1 MNKLFTIAVAA
12 MISLFLT
19 TSVVGQE
26 RHDRRHRGAEHS
38 KKANAEKSNAK
49 RGAEQCKRCDSL
61 QKQVAGLRKRLAE
74 AKKDE
79 AKKPDRRGRGRA
91 DRRGGNRGRT
101 EGRGRTDGR
110 GRGFRRLDRGDNPG
124 EAGRKRFDE
133 LLKLYRERAKAG
145 RA

>member
-1 MNKLFTIAVAA
+1 MNKLFTIALAA
-12 MISLFLT
+12 TISLFLT

-26 RHDRRHRGAEHS
+26 RPDRRHKGAEHS
-38 KKANAEKSNAK
+38 KKARAEKSNAK

-91 DRRGGNRGRT
+91 DRRGGS
-101 EGRGRTDGR
+101 R
-110 GRGFRRLDRGDNPG
+110 GRGTERGRGARRGDRG
-124 EAGRKRFDE
+124 EAGRTRFDE
-133 LLKLYRERAKAG
+133 LLKLYRQRAEAGG

>member
-19 TSVVGQE
+19 TSVVAQE
-26 RHDRRHRGAEHS
+26 RHDRRHKGAEHS

-49 RGAEQCKRCDSL
+49 CGVEACKCVCHKSKAKATPKRRGE
-61 QKQVAGLRKRLAE
+61 G
-74 AKKDE
+74 
-79 AKKPDRRGRGRA
+79 RRGRGR
-91 DRRGGNRGRT
+91 T
-101 EGRGRTDGR
+101 ERR
-110 GRGFRRLDRGDNPG
+110 GRGDRRWDRGGDRG

-133 LLKLYRERAKAG
+133 LLKLYRQRAEAGG

>member
-1 MNKLFTIAVAA
+1 MNKLFTIALAA

-26 RHDRRHRGAEHS
+26 RQDRRHKGAEHS
-38 KKANAEKSNAK
+38 KKAHAEKSNAK
-49 RGAEQCKRCDSL
+49 RGAEQCKHCAGL
-61 QKQVAGLRKRLAE
+61 KKQVAAMRKRLAE
-74 AKKDE
+74 VMKGEDKRS
-79 AKKPDRRGRGRA
+79 DRRGRGRA

-101 EGRGRTDGR
+101 EGRGRGTRR
-110 GRGFRRLDRGDNPG
+110 GDRGGSRG

-133 LLKLYRERAKAG
+133 LLKLYRQRAEAGG

>member
-1 MNKLFTIAVAA
+1 MNKLFTIALAA

-26 RHDRRHRGAEHS
+26 RQDRRHKGAEHS
-38 KKANAEKSNAK
+38 KKARAEKSNAK

-91 DRRGGNRGRT
+91 DRRGGS
-101 EGRGRTDGR
+101 R
-110 GRGFRRLDRGDNPG
+110 GRGAERGRGARRWDRGTDRG

-133 LLKLYRERAKAG
+133 LLKLYRQRAEAGG